1 MLVIVFQW
9 GWFDSL
15 FHYHSPGGIYVLVP
29 PLVLAIVFGLSM
41 DYEVFL
47 LARIREHWLRTGDST
62 QAVAEGLAAS
72 AGTISSAAL
81 ILVCVFA
88 VFVGTGLPIIKE
100 LGLGAA
106 VAIGVD
112 ATLIRLILVPAAM
125 ALFGRWNWWL
135 PRPLERLIS
144 ISDATPTAG
153 ISAEKTTA

>member
-1 MLVIVFQW
+1 
-9 GWFDSL
+9 
-15 FHYHSPGGIYVLVP
+15 
-29 PLVLAIVFGLSM
+29 M

-47 LARIREHWLRTGDST
+47 LSRVREHWLRTGDST

-112 ATLIRLILVPAAM
+112 ATLIRLILVPATM
-125 ALFGRWNWWL
+125 ELFGRWNWWL
-135 PRPLERLIS
+135 PRPLERLVAMS
-144 ISDATPTAG
+144 NEAMMTTNT
-153 ISAEKTTA
+153 EKTRAEPKQHPQVQ